1 MQSQRHSS
9 HMVRVYNNIFS
20 NELCDNL
27 INLFENSV
35 EQHEYFNN
43 NHRPCFTQ
51 LNLNQYHM
59 NVVRNLIPY
68 VQQVYSK
75 YKTKFL
81 PELSSLEEFRI
92 KRYLTN
98 GDERFDEH
106 VDVTNYSTARR
117 VVAFIFYLN
126 DNNGSTIFSNQHL
139 NIEPECGRVV
149 VFPPTWEYPHS
160 GLPPSD
166 NPKYI
171 LSTYIHY
178 GTN

>member
-1 MQSQRHSS
+1 MQLQRHSS
-9 HMVRVYNNIFS
+9 HMVRVYDDILPR
-20 NELCDNL
+20 ELCKKL
-27 INLFENSV
+27 IDLFENSS
-35 EQHEYFNN
+35 EYHEYFNN

-51 LNLNQYHM
+51 LNLNQYYIK
-59 NVVRNLIPY
+59 VVKNLIPY
-68 VQQVYSK
+68 VAQVYDK

-92 KRYLTN
+92 KRYLPN

-106 VDVTNYSTARR
+106 IDVTNYSTAKR

-126 DNNGSTIFSNQHL
+126 GNDGNTVFLNQDL
-139 NIEPECGRVV
+139 NIQPECGKVL

-160 GLPPSD
+160 GLPPS
-166 NPKYI
+166 NYSKYI

>member
-1 MQSQRHSS
+1 MKLQEQSS
-9 HMVRVYNNIFS
+9 HMVRVYDNILP
-20 NELCDNL
+20 NELCEKL
-27 INLFENSV
+27 VNLFDSSEH
-35 EQHEYFNN
+35 QEYINN
-43 NHRPCFTQ
+43 NLKPCFTQ
-51 LNLNQYHM
+51 LNLNQHHM
-59 NVVRNLIPY
+59 NVVMNLIPY
-68 VQQVYSK
+68 VEKVYNK

-81 PELSSLEEFRI
+81 PQFSSLEEFRI

-126 DNNGSTIFSNQHL
+126 DNNGSTIFSNQDL

-166 NPKYI
+166 YPKYI

>member
-1 MQSQRHSS
+1 MKLQEQNS
-9 HMVRVYNNIFS
+9 HMVRVYDNILPKKLCK
-20 NELCDNL
+20 ELTD
-27 INLFENSV
+27 LFENSK
-35 EQHEYFNN
+35 EYHEYFNN
-43 NHRPCFTQ
+43 NHSPCFTQ
-51 LNLNQYHM
+51 LNLNRYHM

-68 VQQVYSK
+68 VAQVYGK

-81 PELSSLEEFRI
+81 PELSSLEEFRL
-92 KRYLTN
+92 KRYLPN

-106 VDVTNYSTARR
+106 VDVINYSTARR

-126 DNNGSTIFSNQHL
+126 DNNGSTLFSNRDL
-139 NIEPECGRVV
+139 NIQPECGRVV

-160 GLPPSD
+160 GLPPLD